1 MQEQM
6 KKKFLRKKR
15 YIAIFVLLF
24 IFFVVGNN
32 VLAQESSGGEEMTE
46 EQKRLA
52 EEEKEREEER
62 KKTQEEYEK
71 TQEKLEKTKEK
82 LEDHKETL
90 GSIQGKLGST
100 LSEIRQTETVIET
113 TEETIKRKE
122 GEIGFLEDRIE
133 IQKALLKGLLQNLYM
148 HSQTSLTVS
157 LIEEGRF
164 SKIAQAKDH
173 SMTMQEKM
181 YGIIDEIN
189 GTKEKVS
196 EEKDVLEGLKK
207 EKENLLVLKEQQAS
221 SLNQEKQYQSQKVI
235 ATEATVAELQAKLVE
250 LQQDIS
256 LLTGKSYTA
265 KNIKEAVEYANKQT
279 GVPKGVLYGF
289 LKMETNLGANTGQCT
304 YKQVKKDAINLW
316 YGTSS
321 KWKASRDL
329 LEKRESIFYDIVK
342 VLGYE
347 KDKKVSCTPRSYR
360 GQGGAMGVAQFMA
373 DVWKGYESQIV
384 AQTGHKNPDPWSL
397 TDGVMAMAL
406 KLKKAGATSD
416 SESAIRSAAKSYL
429 GTDHAPYYQGIIY
442 WSKNYQKIF

>member
-15 YIAIFVLLF
+15 YISIFVLLF
-24 IFFVVGNN
+24 VFLSMGNG
-32 VLAQESSGGEEMTE
+32 AFAEDSSLDDEMTE
-46 EQKRLA
+46 EERRLA
-52 EEEKEREEER
+52 EEEKEKEEER
-62 KKTQEEYEK
+62 KKAQEEYEK
-71 TQEKLEKTKEK
+71 TQEKLEKTQEK

-100 LSEIRQTETVIET
+100 LSEIRQTEAVIET
-113 TEETIKRKE
+113 TEETIKRKKSE
-122 GEIGFLEDRIE
+122 VDSLENRIE
-133 IQKALLKGLLQNLYM
+133 IQKLLLKGLLQNLYM
-148 HSQTSLTVS
+148 DSQTSLTVS
-157 LIEEGRF
+157 LMEEGGF

-173 SMTMQEKM
+173 SITMQEKM

-207 EKENLLVLKEQQAS
+207 EKENLLALKEQQAS
-221 SLNQEKQYQSQKVI
+221 SLNQEKQYQSQKVV
-235 ATEATVAELQAKLVE
+235 ATEATVADLQAKLVE

-265 KNIKEAVEYANKQT
+265 KNIKEAVEYASKQT

-304 YKQVKKDAINLW
+304 YKEVEKVATANYKK
-316 YGTSS
+316 YGTKYQKSI
-321 KWKASRDL
+321 DL
-329 LEKRESIFYDIVK
+329 LKQRKNIFYDIVES
-342 VLGYE
+342 LGYSKE
-347 KDKKVSCTPRSYR
+347 KKVSCTPSGYI
-360 GQGGAMGVAQFMA
+360 GQGGAMGVAQFMS
-373 DVWKGYESQIV
+373 DVWRGYESDIR
-384 AQTGHKNPDPWSL
+384 AKTGHKNPDPWSL